1 MVRLREELDRER
13 EERNYFQL
21 ERDKVNT
28 FWEITKR
35 QLEERKAEIRNKDRE
50 MEDAEERHQVEIKVR
65 LLKYKQNI
73 WAYHLFFKDVWK
85 GISDNWESREIFIH
99 HVIMLKLFQVY
110 KQKVKHLLFEHQNN
124 ISDLKAD
131 NVCALKLA
139 QEDHR
144 EEEKKLRKDKRGL
157 KVTLKEEELSH
168 EDIIKNLKKVRQQLH
183 VTL

>member
-1 MVRLREELDRER
+1 
-13 EERNYFQL
+13 
-21 ERDKVNT
+21 
-28 FWEITKR
+28 
-35 QLEERKAEIRNKDRE
+35 
-50 MEDAEERHQVEIKVR
+50 MEKSLCYNIKT
-65 LLKYKQNI
+65 
-73 WAYHLFFKDVWK
+73 LFK
-85 GISDNWESREIFIH
+85 
-99 HVIMLKLFQVY
+99 VY

-168 EDIIKNLKKVRQQLH
+168 EDIIKNLKKVRHKKNQICTTLLFLHSASFEKLFAVSRPTDEKKYTTWQLAIFSSMTCASSLLIFSKCNFCLMI
-183 VTL
+183 VW

>member
-65 LLKYKQNI
+65 LLKYKN
-73 WAYHLFFKDVWK
+73 YLSLSFFLHWCLK
-85 GISDNWESREIFIH
+85 GIWDIWENGEIF
-99 HVIMLKLFQVY
+99 ML
-110 KQKVKHLLFEHQNN
+110 
-124 ISDLKAD
+124 
-131 NVCALKLA
+131 
-139 QEDHR
+139 
-144 EEEKKLRKDKRGL
+144 
-157 KVTLKEEELSH
+157 
-168 EDIIKNLKKVRQQLH
+168 
-183 VTL
+183 

>member
-1 MVRLREELDRER
+1 
-13 EERNYFQL
+13 
-21 ERDKVNT
+21 
-28 FWEITKR
+28 
-35 QLEERKAEIRNKDRE
+35 
-50 MEDAEERHQVEIKVR
+50 MEKS
-65 LLKYKQNI
+65 LCYNI
-73 WAYHLFFKDVWK
+73 ETLFK
-85 GISDNWESREIFIH
+85 
-99 HVIMLKLFQVY
+99 VY

-168 EDIIKNLKKVRQQLH
+168 EDIIKNLKKVRHKKIKYALLCNFFIVPPLKNCLLSPGRLMKKIHHLATSYFFLYDLCIQFADFF
-183 VTL
+183 

>member
-1 MVRLREELDRER
+1 
-13 EERNYFQL
+13 
-21 ERDKVNT
+21 
-28 FWEITKR
+28 
-35 QLEERKAEIRNKDRE
+35 
-50 MEDAEERHQVEIKVR
+50 MEKS
-65 LLKYKQNI
+65 LCYNI
-73 WAYHLFFKDVWK
+73 ETLFK
-85 GISDNWESREIFIH
+85 
-99 HVIMLKLFQVY
+99 VY

-168 EDIIKNLKKVRQQLH
+168 EDIIKNLKKVRHKKNQICTAL
-183 VTL
+183 

>member
-1 MVRLREELDRER
+1 MSLSFIFQRCLKGDIRKLREQ
-13 EERNYFQL
+13 RNLY
-21 ERDKVNT
+21 T
-28 FWEITKR
+28 
-35 QLEERKAEIRNKDRE
+35 
-50 MEDAEERHQVEIKVR
+50 
-65 LLKYKQNI
+65 
-73 WAYHLFFKDVWK
+73 
-85 GISDNWESREIFIH
+85 SRYN
-99 HVIMLKLFQVY
+99 VKTLFQVY